1 MRSSGYLTSLEND
14 VTEMARVIRG
24 HWQIESYHWILDGKR
39 PPIPPSV
46 LQIPMVAIALCRDLE
61 G

>member
-1 MRSSGYLTSLEND
+1 
-14 VTEMARVIRG
+14 MARVIRG